1 MLKSKGHEY
10 FALDRDAYEEALRM
24 ESDDD
29 KGDYKS
35 IAEHIRSK
43 MDPRKGLLLI
53 YPIDH
58 RNGSQTK
65 NFAIGDGK
73 CCKLSVFRRFLF
85 CLFQTYSSSA
95 LLSRRRLY
103 FCTYCHEF
111 NSYNYP
117 NILFHMLSTLRII
130 CLIKREMLE
139 KVRKFKDFY

>member
-1 MLKSKGHEY
+1 MRVNEQQHMLKSKGHEY

-65 NFAIGDGK
+65 NFAIGD
-73 CCKLSVFRRFLF
+73 
-85 CLFQTYSSSA
+85 
-95 LLSRRRLY
+95 
-103 FCTYCHEF
+103 
-111 NSYNYP
+111 
-117 NILFHMLSTLRII
+117 
-130 CLIKREMLE
+130 
-139 KVRKFKDFY
+139 